1 MKIIILEGITTSGK
15 TSVRN
20 ELENIFKSLNINY
33 LFINEDETL
42 MPILHN
48 TDLNISVNYLK
59 NLIDKYISLNKQV
72 LIFDRLY
79 LTHIWRVKSGLIP
92 FQESANKLIA
102 HNTTICFLKIPE
114 TKISDRIKGAISH
127 REESWVKYVKSKGN
141 TEKDIF
147 DYYINQQKDLLK
159 ILDNISINHRVFD
172 TGDMDFKRITQEIIS
187 ITHDKSTS

>member
-20 ELENIFKSLNINY
+20 ELENIFKSRNLDY
-33 LFINEDETL
+33 LFIDENETL

-48 TDLNISVNYLK
+48 TDLKVSVDYLNNI
-59 NLIDKYISLNKQV
+59 IDKYISLNKQV

-92 FQESANKLIA
+92 FQESANKLIT

-114 TKISDRIKGAISH
+114 TKIPDRIKVAISH
-127 REESWVKYVKSKGN
+127 REESWIKYVKSKGN

-147 DYYINQQKDLLK
+147 DYYTNQQKDLLYL
-159 ILDNISINHRVFD
+159 LDSVSINHRVFD

-187 ITHDKSTS
+187 ITQDK